1 MADNDTADATQD
13 LDDIEVVA
21 AIVVADV
28 EVAAAVVIVAVVAVV
43 AVAVVA
49 IVVATAVA
57 GEYIQGHFS
66 LLPD

>member
-28 EVAAAVVIVAVVAVV
+28 EVAA
-43 AVAVVA
+43 VAVVA

-57 GEYIQGHFS
+57 GEYKQGRFS